1 LKLHIKDRIY
11 FPVEILPVMTSIIF
25 QDVKTE
31 IKMDI
36 KDYTDIY
43 SALVVDP
50 RAIRDNLLKKET
62 PDALGKIAS
71 MIVEIGPR
79 PDKIAIKI
87 MSRTQVKK
95 EVAEKINLRIQ
106 EINTFIKKHNI
117 RATQFQAAFP
127 DLILRCRVNLMKNN
141 APLQRF
147 VPDEILPII
156 FQFPGSGPVLPNE
169 FRNSDHYGVFNV
181 ALTKALSQNTQEVN
195 WSIINKTLEWSID
208 VSDIDVEY
216 EIDQEKVKVETPVSG
231 RKEEKSKTKKT
242 KDKS

>member
-1 LKLHIKDRIY
+1 
-11 FPVEILPVMTSIIF
+11 MTSIVF
-25 QDVKTE
+25 QDVKIE

-50 RAIRDNLLKKET
+50 KAIRDNLLKKET
-62 PDALGKIAS
+62 ADTLGRIAA

-79 PDKIAIKI
+79 PDKIASKI
-87 MSRTQVKK
+87 LSRSIVKK
-95 EVAEKINLRIQ
+95 EIADKINIRVQ
-106 EINTFIKKHNI
+106 DINTFIKKHNI

-147 VPDEILPII
+147 VPDDVLPLI
-156 FQFPGSGPVLPNE
+156 FQFPGSGPVLPLDLK
-169 FRNSDHYGVFNV
+169 NSEHYGNFNI

-195 WSIINKTLEWSID
+195 WSIVNKTLEWSID
-208 VSDIDVEY
+208 VSDIDIDY
-216 EIDQEKVKVETPVSG
+216 ESEQPKITFESSSSTPSST
-231 RKEEKSKTKKT
+231 KEKTKGKKT
-242 KDKS
+242 EKK